1 MPAVPSNSGEMTQGL
16 SMTSSHR
23 NDVPRSSG
31 VAEKSRK
38 AYEGL
43 AASAIGLELGV
54 SVIIGLLFGRWLD
67 QRFGTEPWL
76 MILFVAFGF
85 AAGIRAVVRGV
96 RRADAAARRDEGEVK
111 RG

>member
-1 MPAVPSNSGEMTQGL
+1 
-16 SMTSSHR
+16 MTSKHR
-23 NDVPRSSG
+23 TGVTDG
-31 VAEKSRK
+31 VAKKSRQ

-67 QRFGTEPWL
+67 DRFGTSPWL
-76 MILFVAFGF
+76 MIVFVAFGF

-96 RRADAAARRDEGEVK
+96 RRADAAATRDDDEVK